1 MNTGEGRGGGG
12 NVQNIGG
19 PRGAKL
25 FTGCELIGAPAPNQC
40 QIITFFT
47 LKTANIA
54 NLRLEL
60 KSIYLE
66 ITSNKKRTYINKFIN
81 WYTCDLVLLFHIDVE
96 EKCGWI
102 IGGGGGRQ
110 RVCWPPPKLL
120 GGGCP
125 LPPPSYEKPV
135 YIILDIV
142 RT

>member
-102 IGGGGGRQ
+102 IGGGGGGKGYVGPLQ
-110 RVCWPPPKLL
+110 NYWVGAAPSPPPPMRSL
-120 GGGCP
+120 C
-125 LPPPSYEKPV
+125 
-135 YIILDIV
+135 I
-142 RT
+142 